1 MRASL
6 SHGKYRT
13 PRVRSHGTFSPRGD
27 DPLSAA
33 SDSRRRRTGAWFAF
47 YTAILLAIAVA
58 SIVTGQWSV
67 ALTTLAIAFI
77 AGYLMLRF
85 LRRR

>member
-6 SHGKYRT
+6 SHGITARRRCDTRY
-13 PRVRSHGTFSPRGD
+13 VLPRGD

-47 YTAILLAIAVA
+47 YTAVLLAIAVA
-58 SIVTGQWSV
+58 SIVTSKWSV
-67 ALTTLAIAFI
+67 ALTTLAVALITGF
-77 AGYLMLRF
+77 LMLRF

>member
-6 SHGKYRT
+6 SHGIAARRRCDTRY
-13 PRVRSHGTFSPRGD
+13 VLPRGD

-47 YTAILLAIAVA
+47 YTAVLLAIAVA
-58 SIVTGQWSV
+58 SVVTGEWSV
-67 ALTTLAIAFI
+67 ALTTLAVAFI
-77 AGYLMLRF
+77 TGFLMLRF

>member
-1 MRASL
+1 V
-6 SHGKYRT
+6 T
-13 PRVRSHGTFSPRGD
+13 NDTVRRRGD
-27 DPLSAA
+27 VPLSAA

-47 YTAILLAIAVA
+47 YTVVLLAIAVA

-67 ALTTLAIAFI
+67 ALTTLAIAFV
-77 AGYLMLRF
+77 AGFLMLRF